1 MSELKQ
7 PLWLQLPDLVGL
19 KQKEIEELCHPVTI
33 AEKDAIQL
41 SNGDWKDSN
50 GVRFLTQPV
59 KVATSK
65 WREFTTNCAS
75 IVAGEK
81 GSGDV
86 FVFAYTFREEDS
98 GLLSEFFLEH
108 QLRKKGYRILD
119 GELSI

>member
-1 MSELKQ
+1 MQSHNCASEGWNYTFQ
-7 PLWLQLPDLVGL
+7 WR
-19 KQKEIEELCHPVTI
+19 
-33 AEKDAIQL
+33 
-41 SNGDWKDSN
+41 DSN

-65 WREFTTNCAS
+65 WREFTTDCAS

-98 GLLSEFFLEH
+98 EIGRAH
-108 QLRKKGYRILD
+108 V
-119 GELSI
+119 